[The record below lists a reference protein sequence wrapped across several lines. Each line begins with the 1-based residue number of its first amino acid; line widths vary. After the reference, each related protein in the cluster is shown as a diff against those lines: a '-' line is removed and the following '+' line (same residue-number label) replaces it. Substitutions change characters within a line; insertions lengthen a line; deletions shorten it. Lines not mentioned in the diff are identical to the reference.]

1 MIMVII
7 MCIVWLV
14 LFSLTAVAFWK
25 GKIFMAKDEDV
36 INDMLTEKNN
46 GSESETSTLAD
57 ATEKPSHNLH
67 GHNYV

>member
-36 INDMLTEKNN
+36 INDMLAEKNN

-57 ATEKPSHNLH
+57 STEKPSHNLH